1 MKVISQ
7 YNSMATVHQLRDL
20 KYIPSENANM
30 REDTHTHTHT
40 HTHTLNEQQV
50 VESTL
55 HWN

>member
-1 MKVISQ
+1 
-7 YNSMATVHQLRDL
+7 MATVHQLRDL
-20 KYIPSENANM
+20 KYIPSENAHM
-30 REDTHTHTHT
+30 HEDT